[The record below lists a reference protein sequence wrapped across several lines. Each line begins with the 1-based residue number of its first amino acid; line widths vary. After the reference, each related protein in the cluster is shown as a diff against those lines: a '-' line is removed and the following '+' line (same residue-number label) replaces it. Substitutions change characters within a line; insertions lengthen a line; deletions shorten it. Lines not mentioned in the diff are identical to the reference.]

1 MLSSSYSKPVELR
14 DNDTLHNMTFE
25 VTPEKVAHAML
36 AADALGQKA
45 LADWSD

>member
-1 MLSSSYSKPVELR
+1 MLEVAKLACA
-14 DNDTLHNMTFE
+14 DNDTLHNMPFE